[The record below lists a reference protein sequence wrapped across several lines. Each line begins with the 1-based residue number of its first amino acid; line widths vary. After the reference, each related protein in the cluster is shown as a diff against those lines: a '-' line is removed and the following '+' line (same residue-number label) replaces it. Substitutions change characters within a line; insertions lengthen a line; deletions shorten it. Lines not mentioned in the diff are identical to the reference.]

1 MNEQGNTMLCV
12 KAYTRPLVGSGI
24 FSQVNSLKKAEP
36 VQLSVK
42 PYVAA
47 KVGRT

>member
-1 MNEQGNTMLCV
+1 MLCA